1 MQMQNEHNVLIHLDG
16 VEKSF
21 GAVRALARVS
31 LAVPAGACLGLV
43 GHNGAGKSTL
53 MNILAGTL
61 SASAGRILVSGDD
74 VSERYGVT
82 AANRLGIRCVF
93 QELSLCPNLS
103 VAENARIMHPSLKG
117 IGWRHRAATLIGGM

>member
-1 MQMQNEHNVLIHLDG
+1 MQNDHNALIHLDG

-31 LAVPAGACLGLV
+31 LDVPAGACLGLV

-61 SASAGRILVSGDD
+61 SASAGCSHSSSLNCATSTPA
-74 VSERYGVT
+74 ERSAPSTT
-82 AANRLGIRCVF
+82 AIN
-93 QELSLCPNLS
+93 SDS
-103 VAENARIMHPSLKG
+103 S
-117 IGWRHRAATLIGGM
+117 